1 METLW
6 PRRLGMAAL
15 GLIAIASAAAIAD
28 PTKLSI
34 LAPWEASGRVYQV
47 GPSERQFIGALEGI
61 MYVEKGDGEFDTAL
75 FVCPVIH
82 ELDTGSNKT
91 SASGRCHVVAT
102 RGNMFGKFTCTGE
115 PGYCD
120 GQFQVTG
127 GTEEFE
133 QISGGG
139 AIRIRSVLSV
149 MTTDE
154 ASGEVVAEVKGLAI
168 WPDLAVSLPG
178 QK

>member
-6 PRRLGMAAL
+6 PRRFGFVAL
-15 GLIAIASAAAIAD
+15 GLIAIASAPASAD
-28 PTKLSI
+28 SARLSI
-34 LAPWEASGRVYQV
+34 LAPWEAAGRVYQV

-75 FVCPVIH
+75 FVCPVTH
-82 ELDTGSNKT
+82 ELDTESNT
-91 SASGRCHVVAT
+91 TTASGRCHVAAT
-102 RGNMFGKFTCTGE
+102 RGNVFGTFTCTGE

-178 QK
+178 QE